1 MDLKSFLKKENHYL
15 FYGITPPKAST
26 AEDKVYEV
34 AAKQIQRLTTLQ
46 PDGLILYDVQ
56 DEASRIAAPRP
67 FPYQSSIAPE
77 VYRFQYLKELLLP
90 TILYKSV
97 GQFTND
103 SFKEWIQQYDGYP
116 HAKVLVGAPSTTQQ
130 TQLSLTDAYQLYQSN
145 TNNSLVG
152 GIAIPERHHKK
163 RDEHLRLQTKKSLG
177 CQFFVTQCVYDVNA
191 AKNVL
196 SDYYYNLQTTEEAP
210 VPIIFTLTPCGSV
223 KTLEFMEWLGIH
235 IPVWLRN
242 DMLHAEDVLKLS
254 VRVCIQ
260 IAKELAQ
267 YCNAKNIPF
276 GFNIE
281 SVAIRKE
288 EIEASIDLAQEI
300 KKILAS

>member
-1 MDLKSFLKKENHYL
+1 VDLKSFLQKENHYL

-26 AEDKVYEV
+26 EEGKVWDI
-34 AAKQIQRLTTLQ
+34 AARQKERLERLK
-46 PDGLILYDVQ
+46 PDGLILYDIQ

-67 FPYQSSIAPE
+67 FPYQSTIAPE
-77 VYRFQYLKELLLP
+77 IYRFHYLKELSIP

-97 GQFTND
+97 GQFTYTT
-103 SFKEWIQQYDGYP
+103 FKVWVQKYSEYP
-116 HAKVLVGAPSTTQQ
+116 HAKVLVGAPSTSQQ
-130 TQLSLTDAYQLYQSN
+130 AQLSLTDAYQLYQSHI
-145 TNNSLVG
+145 NNGLVG

-163 RDEHLRLQTKKSLG
+163 RDEHVRLQTKKSLG

-191 AKNVL
+191 TKNVL
-196 SDYYYNLQTTEEAP
+196 SDYYYHLQQINESP

-260 IAKELAQ
+260 IAKEIAQ
-267 YCNAKNIPF
+267 YCNTKSIPF

-288 EIEASIDLAQEI
+288 EIEASIDLAEEI
-300 KKILAS
+300 KKILQ

>member
-1 MDLKSFLKKENHYL
+1 MIDLKSFLQKDNHYL

-26 AEDKVYEV
+26 AEEKVIEI
-34 AAKQIQRLTTLQ
+34 AEKQQQRLEALQ

-56 DEASRIAAPRP
+56 DEASRISTPRP

-77 VYRFQYLKELLLP
+77 VYRFQYLKDLNLP

-97 GQFTND
+97 GQFTEE
-103 SFKEWIQQYDGYP
+103 SFSNWIQKYQDIP
-116 HAKVLVGAPSTTQQ
+116 HAKVLVGAPSTSQETH
-130 TQLSLTDAYQLYQSN
+130 LSLTDAYQLFQSN
-145 TNNSLVG
+145 SANGLVG

-163 RDEHLRLQTKKSLG
+163 RDEHLRLHTKKMLG

-196 SDYYYNLQTTEEAP
+196 SDYYYHQQSIGDNP

-235 IPVWLRN
+235 IPFWLRN
-242 DMLHAEDVLKLS
+242 DMIHAEDVLKLS

-267 YCNAKNIPF
+267 YCKMKNIPF

-300 KKILAS
+300 KKLLS